1 MKMTISVLFATT
13 ALTAA
18 IASPAWSAMR
28 APAFVPAA
36 EPVETILDTAQGA
49 APFILVDDDKEDE
62 GLRAGGNDDDDN
74 EDDDEDEDED
84 EDEDDDD
91 ECDDDDGA
99 CGAAKNPAPAGTVTP
114 PENGLFGSGTPPK
127 AQVN

>member
-1 MKMTISVLFATT
+1 MKKTISVLFATT

-18 IASPAWSAMR
+18 VAFPAWSAMR
-28 APAFVPAA
+28 APAPGPAA
-36 EPVETILDTAQGA
+36 ETVEVILDTAQSA
-49 APFILVDDDKEDE
+49 APLILVDDDDDGDDD
-62 GLRAGGNDDDDN
+62 GLRVGGNDDDDN
-74 EDDDEDEDED
+74 EDDD
-84 EDEDDDD
+84 DEDDDD

-99 CGAAKNPAPAGTVTP
+99 CGAAKNPSPAGTFTP